1 MTGSPEA
8 STPQTSEKLP
18 LPIRLIDGLSG
29 LSAALAAAGL
39 VLLALNVF
47 LDVLG
52 RTFLHRAIPGTIDM
66 TINWWMPML
75 ALLAFGYTE
84 KMQDHIKVTV
94 LLDSLP
100 IGLRRAIEGIFSLL
114 AAVLLMFLAFYT
126 WVDAARSAKIGETTS
141 SSQLG
146 RYRLNTLQRR
156 FASRFWPSPQSLTE
170 LTFRHLRASPP
181 SEIPSSVVISPR
193 KVPYLY
199 PQLVLLGGK
208 TELSF

>member
-141 SSQLG
+141 SSPPVMIWPFKFVAVAGVIVLSLQLLATAW
-146 RYRLNTLQRR
+146 RHFSSRLPR
-156 FASRFWPSPQSLTE
+156 
-170 LTFRHLRASPP
+170 
-181 SEIPSSVVISPR
+181 EIDFDVDEAA
-193 KVPYLY
+193 L
-199 PQLVLLGGK
+199 
-208 TELSF
+208 